1 MMIKKGD
8 QDKKLQDCKKY
19 IQKIIILANN
29 FTQPML
35 YVALDYNRV
44 MAHNIWYI
52 IYRVRKDPDCKYVTL
67 RIMSD
72 KIEDGNQA
80 ILV

>member
-1 MMIKKGD
+1 
-8 QDKKLQDCKKY
+8 
-19 IQKIIILANN
+19 
-29 FTQPML
+29 ML

-52 IYRVRKDPDCKYVTL
+52 IYQVRKDPDCKYVTL

-72 KIEDGNQA
+72 KIEDGN
-80 ILV
+80 

>member
-1 MMIKKGD
+1 
-8 QDKKLQDCKKY
+8 
-19 IQKIIILANN
+19 
-29 FTQPML
+29 ML

-72 KIEDGNQA
+72 KIEDGN
-80 ILV
+80 